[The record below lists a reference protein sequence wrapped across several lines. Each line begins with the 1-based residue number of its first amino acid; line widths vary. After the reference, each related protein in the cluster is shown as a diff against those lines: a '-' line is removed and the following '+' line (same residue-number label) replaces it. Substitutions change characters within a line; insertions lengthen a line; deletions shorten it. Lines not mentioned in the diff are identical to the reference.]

1 MKKDAGREQGNPKQ
15 SDKMEQYDVVVIGAG
30 VSGAA
35 IARRLSMYNI
45 RIALVDKEADVSFG
59 TSKANSGI
67 IHGGFHHDPTK
78 LKARLEVQGNL
89 MFDQLQR
96 ELHFP
101 FSRCGILVAAMNDEE
116 MKTVQYLYDR
126 GRQNGAIGIELCS
139 RERILDLEPKLTS
152 DVVGGLYAP
161 GGGIIEP
168 YRFVFAL
175 VESAQQNGV
184 QVITDFEV
192 QDAEQLEF
200 LEKVDQDAADLKT
213 GEKAGEKPSENASE
227 KPSEKAGEKLE
238 QGAGKFKIQAA
249 DGRSIIAR
257 YVVNAAGLYAD
268 TISQIF
274 KAEAYSITPR
284 KGEYYLLDRM
294 TKACPG
300 KVLFPVPNAVSKGML
315 VIPTVEG
322 TVLVGPTAE
331 DIHEKDDLST
341 SSSKLKAIFDSARQM
356 IPKVSTNDVITSFSG
371 LRPTLPSGDF
381 YIEPSAKVP
390 NFIHVAGI
398 QSPGLT
404 AAPAIAEYVKDLL
417 KGVGLELRERSDYRA
432 EVKAVPRIR
441 NKTPFDID
449 ELIQENPAYGNIVC
463 RCENISEAEI
473 IEAIRRGHDTLDG
486 IKFFT
491 RSGMGRCQGG
501 FCTGK
506 IIEIIM
512 RETGKTYEEVSKRG
526 KSSTLIWRSL

>member
-1 MKKDAGREQGNPKQ
+1 MTYCSQTFIYLLTTNLRLYTIGIMRGSQ
-15 SDKMEQYDVVVIGAG
+15 SEEVFDLAVIGAG
-30 VSGAA
+30 VSGAS
-35 IARRLSMYNI
+35 IARRLSMYDI
-45 RIALVDKEADVSFG
+45 QIALIEKEADVSFG

-67 IHGGFHHDPTK
+67 IHGGFHHEPSL
-78 LKARLEVQGNL
+78 LKSRLELQGNL

-101 FSRCGILVAAMNDEE
+101 FTRCGILVAAMDEEE

-126 GRQNGAIGIELCS
+126 GRKNGAIGIELCS
-139 RERILDLEPKLTS
+139 RERILDLEPKLSS
-152 DVVGGLYAP
+152 DVVGGLHAP

-175 VESAQQNGV
+175 VESAQHNGV
-184 QVITDFEV
+184 RLITDFEV
-192 QDAEQLEF
+192 SGAQHREGLFQIDS
-200 LEKVDQDAADLKT
+200 AAGDT
-213 GEKAGEKPSENASE
+213 IYS
-227 KPSEKAGEKLE
+227 
-238 QGAGKFKIQAA
+238 
-249 DGRSIIAR
+249 R

-268 TISQIF
+268 EISQIF
-274 KAEAYSITPR
+274 GAEEYRITPR

-300 KVLFPVPNAVSKGML
+300 KVLFPVPNSVSKGML

-341 SSSKLKAIFDSARQM
+341 SSTKLKAIFDSARQM
-356 IPKVSTNDVITSFSG
+356 IPKVSTKDVITAFSG
-371 LRPTLPSGDF
+371 LRPALPGGDF
-381 YIEPSAKVP
+381 YIEASKKVP
-390 NFIHVAGI
+390 HFIHVAGI

-404 AAPAIAEYVKDLL
+404 AAPAIGEYVKDIL
-417 KGVGLELRERSDYRA
+417 KEEGLTLQERNDYNPHVQR
-432 EVKAVPRIR
+432 VPRIR
-441 NKTPFDID
+441 NKNAYDID
-449 ELIQENPAYGNIVC
+449 ELIKENRAYGNIIC

-506 IIEIIM
+506 IIELIM
-512 RETGKTYEEVSKRG
+512 RETGKTYSEVTKRG
-526 KSSTLIWRSL
+526 KQSTVIWRSLCEQNK

>member
-1 MKKDAGREQGNPKQ
+1 MTICYHLLTIKYMNV
-15 SDKMEQYDVVVIGAG
+15 YDLAIIGAG

-35 IARRLSMYNI
+35 IARRLSMYDI
-45 RIALVDKEADVSFG
+45 QIALLEKEADVSFG

-67 IHGGFHHDPTK
+67 IHGGFHHDPSL
-78 LKARLEVQGNL
+78 LKARLELQGNL

-101 FSRCGILVAAMNDEE
+101 FTRCGILVAAMNEEE
-116 MKTVQYLYDR
+116 MKTVQYLYER

-175 VESAQQNGV
+175 VESAQHNGV
-184 QVITDFEV
+184 HLITDFEV
-192 QDAEQLEF
+192 SS
-200 LEKVDQDAADLKT
+200 ADYKEGLFELKSST
-213 GEKAGEKPSENASE
+213 GDTINT
-227 KPSEKAGEKLE
+227 
-238 QGAGKFKIQAA
+238 
-249 DGRSIIAR
+249 R

-268 TISQIF
+268 GVSSLF
-274 KAEAYSITPR
+274 GAEEYEITPR
-284 KGEYYLLDRM
+284 KGEYYLLDRL
-294 TKACPG
+294 TKACPS
-300 KVLFPVPNAVSKGML
+300 KVLFPVPNTVSKGML

-331 DIHEKDDLST
+331 DIHAKDDLST
-341 SSSKLKAIFDSARQM
+341 SSSKLKSIFDSARQM
-356 IPKVSTNDVITSFSG
+356 IPKVSTRDVITAFSG
-371 LRPTLPSGDF
+371 LRPALPGGDF
-381 YIEPSAKVP
+381 YIEASQKVP
-390 NFIHVAGI
+390 HFIHVAGI

-404 AAPAIAEYVKDLL
+404 AAPAIAEYVKDIL
-417 KGVGLELRERSDYRA
+417 KEEGLTLQERSGYDPT
-432 EVKAVPRIR
+432 VNQVPRIR
-441 NKTPFDID
+441 NKSPYAID
-449 ELIQENPAYGNIVC
+449 DLIKENPAYGNIVC

-512 RETGKTYEEVSKRG
+512 RETGKSYAEVTKRG
-526 KSSTLIWRSL
+526 KQSTVIWRSLCEQNK